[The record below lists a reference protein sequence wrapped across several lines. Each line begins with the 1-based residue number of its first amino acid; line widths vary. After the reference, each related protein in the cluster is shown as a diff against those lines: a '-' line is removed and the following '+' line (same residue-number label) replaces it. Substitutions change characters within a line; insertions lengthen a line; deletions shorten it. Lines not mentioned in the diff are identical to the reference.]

1 MFLWNF
7 HLSSTQLRKQLG
19 SSFHSVWSLNSLLCK
34 SAFVLSTPGIWE
46 VIIQKDFWIYHAN
59 MSYANALHFCEWLPP
74 ISVRKD
80 TTFVLSL
87 CICMCV
93 LTTSEHRAL
102 SPNKKACNSSTLICR
117 FCSTSAH
124 LPPVDSPLT
133 TRAPHEFHDENEPDT
148 FQHLQSTWHRVFKL
162 PQAPFSAFDL
172 SLSRWRKISG
182 PYSVPGKQD
191 TNVPM
196 NCATVRIEWKPVLRK
211 FSPNFY
217 FLSLFINN
225 IDSHRNWI

>member
-1 MFLWNF
+1 M
-7 HLSSTQLRKQLG
+7 R
-19 SSFHSVWSLNSLLCK
+19 
-34 SAFVLSTPGIWE
+34 
-46 VIIQKDFWIYHAN
+46 
-59 MSYANALHFCEWLPP
+59 
-74 ISVRKD
+74 
-80 TTFVLSL
+80 
-87 CICMCV
+87 V

-102 SPNKKACNSSTLICR
+102 SPNKKTCNSSTLICR

-124 LPPVDSPLT
+124 LPPVDCPLT
-133 TRAPHEFHDENEPDT
+133 TRAPHQILEASAVTQIDEFHDENEPGT

-211 FSPNFY
+211 FSPNLY
-217 FLSLFINN
+217 FLRLFISN
-225 IDSHRNWI
+225 IKS

>member
-1 MFLWNF
+1 MFLWSF
-7 HLSSTQLRKQLG
+7 HLSSTQLRKQLR

-102 SPNKKACNSSTLICR
+102 SPNKKACNSSTLMCR

-124 LPPVDSPLT
+124 IPPVGCPFT
-133 TRAPHEFHDENEPDT
+133 ARALHPIGSISCNTKWLIDDFHDENEPGT
-148 FQHLQSTWHRVFKL
+148 FQHLHSTRHRVFKIASSTF
-162 PQAPFSAFDL
+162 QCIWFVPFQVTKNKRPLFG
-172 SLSRWRKISG
+172 SG
-182 PYSVPGKQD
+182 KTGY
-191 TNVPM
+191 
-196 NCATVRIEWKPVLRK
+196 
-211 FSPNFY
+211 
-217 FLSLFINN
+217 
-225 IDSHRNWI
+225 